1 MAKRLKLENL
11 TKSSIW
17 SVSNHELGMMLADA
31 RLHETPADEMHHYM
45 NIIRPAFDVR
55 YLNSNDTELAEQLEA
70 EHYDLTL
77 IPEIKDNANGVKD
90 SKEKNAD
97 KDKEKKEENEKKEEK
112 KEEKKDK
119 DKIDMVAV
127 RKHEICK
134 ITDLSMENV
143 QHLTASEVLTLIE
156 RNLGTGWDGLSL
168 TIQDIILSAFY
179 VDSSTMPEPTLHR
192 QGGLVE
198 RRKADG
204 YDVLEIPRGGW
215 IEAIFLKSKPKQEK
229 VRFSSGV
236 NSYGDGDDRKDND
249 GEELGDDDDN
259 LSDDEL
265 MDVDDREDAD
275 NEDPEEEGTFE
286 DIDVVDEDSMA
297 DSFEESE
304 E

>member
-1 MAKRLKLENL
+1 MSKRLKLENL

-17 SVSNHELGMMLADA
+17 SVTDHELGQMLADA
-31 RLHETPADEMHHYM
+31 RLHDTPPDEMHHYM

-55 YLNSNDTELAEQLEA
+55 YLNSKDTELAEQLEL
-70 EHYDLTL
+70 EHYDLTV
-77 IPEIKDNANGVKD
+77 IPEKKDNANGVKD
-90 SKEKNAD
+90 GKEKTAE
-97 KDKEKKEENEKKEEK
+97 KGKEKQEEGEKKEEK

-127 RKHEICK
+127 RKHEIRK
-134 ITDLSMENV
+134 VTDLTMENV
-143 QHLTASEVLTLIE
+143 QHLTASEVLTLID

-168 TIQDIILSAFY
+168 TIQDIILSAFF

-192 QGGLVE
+192 KGGLVQ

-236 NSYGDGDDRKDND
+236 NSYGEGDEVKDND
-249 GEELGDDDDN
+249 EEDLDDDDN
-259 LSDDEL
+259 LPDDDMME
-265 MDVDDREDAD
+265 VDDREDSD
-275 NEDPEEEGTFE
+275 NEEPEEEGSFE
-286 DIDVVDEDSMA
+286 DLDVVDEDSMPDA
-297 DSFEESE
+297 FDEPEE
-304 E
+304 